1 MNYYFVPYALC
12 MVALLMHK
20 NKDIQDNLSPQMK
33 ISFSLSVDYPDNCF
47 STHLHGT
54 LLIKL

>member
-1 MNYYFVPYALC
+1 MPYALC

-20 NKDIQDNLSPQMK
+20 NKDIQDNLNPQMK
-33 ISFSLSVDYPDNCF
+33 NSFSLSVDYPDNCF
-47 STHLHGT
+47 STPLHGT